1 MHPTHPWLPFLQSL
15 GKPLL
20 ASYRKQLLCDRLVT
34 DKGWYKENEFS
45 KCEGAIKKENEGGNK
60 IPIILLKN
68 EAKVAFPVTVPDL
81 DGLVRMV

>member
-1 MHPTHPWLPFLQSL
+1 M
-15 GKPLL
+15 
-20 ASYRKQLLCDRLVT
+20 
-34 DKGWYKENEFS
+34 EE
-45 KCEGAIKKENEGGNK
+45 EGAIKKENEGGNK